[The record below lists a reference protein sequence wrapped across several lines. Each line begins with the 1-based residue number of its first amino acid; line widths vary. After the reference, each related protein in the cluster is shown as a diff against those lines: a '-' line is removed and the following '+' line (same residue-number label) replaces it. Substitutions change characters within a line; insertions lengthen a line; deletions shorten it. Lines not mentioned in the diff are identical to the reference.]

1 MGYKA
6 ARGALAL
13 QERETVSERAFRR
26 ERILGLFRIHQPV
39 RWIFYSMAVGALT
52 GLFAC
57 AFFYL
62 LEGMRTLNF
71 NVLAGMPLRSAS
83 SDSLVHL
90 PTSPVARHWVFFLL
104 PAVGGLVSGLLVYR
118 FAPEAE
124 GHGTDALIDAFHN
137 KKGEIRTP
145 VPFVKAV
152 ATIFTLGS
160 GGSAG
165 REGPVAQIGG
175 GLGSWMSR
183 RLGFSVRD
191 TRKLLLAG
199 TAGGLGA
206 IFRSPL
212 GGAIIA
218 IEVLYREDF
227 ESEALIPCI
236 ISSVTGYAIFSMIFG
251 HAKILEVPAYYWRN
265 PLELPFFAFLGLLCV
280 PVGIFYVRVFYF
292 ARNRLFRSLKVPRYV
307 KPMIGGLAVGCLGLA
322 LPEVYGAGWGY
333 LQSALNGE
341 MTIRLMLIVALVK
354 IAATSFTVGSGGSGG
369 VFGPTLFIGGMLGGA
384 VGEICHHFFPHI
396 VTTPEIF
403 VLVGMCAFFAGVANA
418 PIGALLMTTEM
429 TGSYYGLVAPLLLV
443 SVIALLFTRKWS
455 IYENQVTDRFD
466 SPAHIGDLTVNIL
479 EQMRVRRIY
488 TPEAQP
494 MGLQSSMSFAA
505 FRKMISETDRNYF
518 PVYDGPRL
526 SGIVSLKTVRPI
538 LFEQD
543 VDSILVVKDV
553 SVPLV
558 TITPEESLYS
568 ALIKFLR
575 SGYTQLPVVDPQAP
589 DAVLGYLRHEDLM
602 MAYNK
607 EILHRK
613 AEVMRPEGGAAAGGP
628 PRAPRGGGRPPGP

>member
-1 MGYKA
+1 MKA
-6 ARGALAL
+6 RHV
-13 QERETVSERAFRR
+13 REATSRWEFITRY
-26 ERILGLFRIHQPV
+26 FRIQEPV
-39 RWIFYSMAVGALT
+39 RWIFYSIGVGALT

-57 AFFYL
+57 GFFYL
-62 LEGMRTLNF
+62 LEAMRYLNF
-71 NVLAGMPLRSAS
+71 ELLAGEPLRMAS
-83 SDSLVHL
+83 SESLFDPPKTLHPRPWL
-90 PTSPVARHWVFFLL
+90 FFLL
-104 PAVGGLVSGLLVYR
+104 PVAGGLVSGLLVYR

-137 KKGEIRTP
+137 QKGVIKAR
-145 VPFVKAV
+145 VPFVKAL
-152 ATIFTLGS
+152 ATIFTLGT

-183 RLGFSVRD
+183 RLGFSARD

-212 GGAIIA
+212 GGAITA

-236 ISSVTGYAIFSMIFG
+236 ISSVTGYAIFSMIYG

-265 PLELPFFAFLGLLCV
+265 PIELLFFALLGLICV
-280 PVGIFYVRVFYF
+280 PVGIFYVRIFYF
-292 ARNRLFRSLKVPRYV
+292 VRDRVFRPLSVPRYL
-307 KPMIGGLAVGCLGLA
+307 KPMIGGLGIGCIGLA
-322 LPEVYGAGWGY
+322 LPEVYGAGWGH
-333 LQSALNGE
+333 LQAALNGNL
-341 MTIRLMLIVALVK
+341 TIQLMLLIVLGK
-354 IAATSFTVGSGGSGG
+354 ILATSFTIGSGGSGG
-369 VFGPTLFIGGMLGGA
+369 VFGPSLFIGGMLGGA
-384 VGEICHHFFPHI
+384 VGGICHHFFPHI
-396 VTTPEIF
+396 VATPEVF

-418 PIGALLMTTEM
+418 PIGALLMTAEM

-455 IYENQVTDRFD
+455 IYENQVVDKFD

-479 EQMRVRRIY
+479 EQMRVKKIF
-488 TPEAQP
+488 TPESQTIR
-494 MGLQSSMSFAA
+494 LQNSMSFSA
-505 FRKMISETDRNYF
+505 FRKFITATDKNYF

-526 SGIVSLKTVRPI
+526 TGILSLKTVRPI

-553 SVPLV
+553 AMPLV
-558 TITPEESLYS
+558 TTTPDESLYS

-575 SGYTQLPVVDPQAP
+575 SGYTQLPVVDQARP
-589 DAVLGYLRHEDLM
+589 DEVLGYLRHEDLM

-613 AEVMRPEGGAAAGGP
+613 SDVLVSESGRIDPPHGP
-628 PRAPRGGGRPPGP
+628 DHR